1 MEAKGSKFTGLEIEK
16 RFSVS
21 HGPRPSNRKMSTFWR
36 TGNVSRLKLEA
47 R

>member
-1 MEAKGSKFTGLEIEK
+1 MEAKSSIFTGLEIEK

-21 HGPRPSNRKMSTFWR
+21 HGPRPSNRKMST
-36 TGNVSRLKLEA
+36 GNVSRLKLEA